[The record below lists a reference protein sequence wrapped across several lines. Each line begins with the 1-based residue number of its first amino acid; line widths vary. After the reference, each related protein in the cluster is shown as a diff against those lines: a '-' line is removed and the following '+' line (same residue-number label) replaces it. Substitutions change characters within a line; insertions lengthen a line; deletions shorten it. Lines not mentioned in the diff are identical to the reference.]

1 MSSPL
6 PEQILVVDDERDM
19 RLLLRYQLEQE
30 GYAVI
35 EASDG
40 KAALKLLR
48 ECSPSLIITD
58 VRMPFM
64 SGLELLREAK
74 QVLPATEVIVAT
86 GYAEVETAIECMR
99 AGAFD
104 LLRKPFNIREMYA
117 CVTRALDRYR
127 LNASADLVRASQS
140 FFETNEFDRIP
151 QTIVEGSRTLMAAD
165 AVVLLM
171 QDVQGRL
178 QVAHACGLESEAEG
192 GVLSE
197 LGERVVQALPS
208 DRTAALAAPG
218 LEDRRLGSLQAL
230 GKGASV
236 ILHPLTVGERVL
248 GVLGLMRRDG
258 LRMFSRKELDRAAM
272 LASHVVLALENGR
285 LACQLASS
293 ERLATLGQVAAGIGH
308 EINNPA
314 AYVLSNLGY
323 IQEQVVA
330 LRQGEPVDLEELEQ
344 AVLDAREGALRI
356 SDIVRDMR
364 SLGKTDAE
372 AGGWF
377 ELNEAI
383 RSALRIAQMD
393 TMKQASVQTELPGG
407 LEVRGSPGP
416 VSQVFV
422 NLLVNAAQALEAG
435 TGGRKEIRVTA
446 RREADM
452 AVIEVSDTGP
462 GIPSEVL
469 SRLFQPFFTTKGS
482 TGTGL
487 GLSISR
493 NIVRRLGGEIA
504 VRSVPG
510 DGTVF
515 TVSLPARPLVESGQV
530 PVVPSRSAG

>member
-1 MSSPL
+1 MSSTL
-6 PEQILVVDDERDM
+6 PDQILVVDDERDM

-30 GYAVI
+30 GYSVI

-40 KAALKLLR
+40 KAALKVLR

-64 SGLELLREAK
+64 SGLELLREVK

-104 LLRKPFNIREMYA
+104 LIRKPFNIHEMYA

-127 LNASADLVRASQS
+127 LNVSADLVRASQS
-140 FFETNEFDRIP
+140 FFETNEVDRIP
-151 QTIVEGSRTLMAAD
+151 QAIVEGSRTLMAAD
-165 AVVLLM
+165 GVVLLM
-171 QDVQGRL
+171 QDVQGRMQL
-178 QVAHACGLESEAEG
+178 AHACGLSSEDEG
-192 GVLSE
+192 SLLCE
-197 LGERVVQALPS
+197 LGERVVRSLSS
-208 DRTAALAAPG
+208 DRTPALAAPG
-218 LEDRRLGSLQAL
+218 LEDRRLGTIQGL

-236 ILHPLTVGERVL
+236 ILHPLAVGERLL
-248 GVLGLMRRDG
+248 GVLGLLRRNG
-258 LRMFSRKELDRAAM
+258 LRMFSKKEVDRAAM
-272 LASHVVLALENGR
+272 LASHVVLALENWR

-314 AYVLSNLGY
+314 AYVLSNLGF
-323 IQEQVVA
+323 IREQVVA

-364 SLGKTDAE
+364 SLAKTDAE

-377 ELNEAI
+377 ELDEAI
-383 RSALRIAQMD
+383 RSALRIARVE
-393 TMKQASVQTELPGG
+393 TMRQASVETELPGG
-407 LEVRGSPGP
+407 LEVKGSPGP

-435 TGGRKEIRVTA
+435 DGARKEIRVTA

-462 GIPSEVL
+462 GIPSEML

-482 TGTGL
+482 MGTGL

-493 NIVRRLGGEIA
+493 NIVRRLGGDIG

-515 TVSLPARPLVESGQV
+515 IVSLPARPVAEDAQV
-530 PVVPSRSAG
+530 PVVRPRSAG

>member
-1 MSSPL
+1 MN
-6 PEQILVVDDERDM
+6 EQILVVDDERDM

-30 GYAVI
+30 GYAVT

-40 KAALKLLR
+40 KAALRLLR
-48 ECSPSLIITD
+48 ECSPGLIITD

-104 LLRKPFNIREMYA
+104 LIRKPFNIHEMYA

-127 LNASADLVRASQS
+127 LNASADMVRASQS

-151 QTIVEGSRTLMAAD
+151 QAIVEGSRTLMAAD

-171 QDVQGRL
+171 QEAQGRL
-178 QVAHACGLESEAEG
+178 QVAHACGLSSEEEG
-192 GVLSE
+192 GVLRE
-197 LGERVVQALPS
+197 LGERVVQTLSS
-208 DRTAALAAPG
+208 DRTPALAAPG
-218 LEDRRLGSLQAL
+218 LEDRRLGSIQAL

-248 GVLGLMRRDG
+248 GVLGMLRRDG
-258 LRMFSRKELDRAAM
+258 LRMFGRKELDRAAM
-272 LASHVVLALENGR
+272 LASHVVLALENWR

-308 EINNPA
+308 EINNPT
-314 AYVLSNLGY
+314 AYVLGNLGF
-323 IQEQVVA
+323 IQEQVAA

-344 AVLDAREGALRI
+344 AVLDAREGGLRI

-364 SLGKTDAE
+364 SLAKTDAE

-377 ELNEAI
+377 ELDEAI
-383 RSALRIAQMD
+383 RSALRIARLE
-393 TMKQASVQTELPGG
+393 TMRQASVETQLPRG
-407 LEVRGSPGP
+407 LEVKGSPGP

-422 NLLVNAAQALEAG
+422 NLLVNAAQALESAEG
-435 TGGRKEIRVTA
+435 PRKEIRVTA

-462 GIPSEVL
+462 GIPAEVL

-493 NIVRRLGGEIA
+493 NIVRRLGGDIA
-504 VRSVPG
+504 VRSAPG

-515 TVSLPARPLVESGQV
+515 TVSLPARPVEGEVPV
-530 PVVPSRSAG
+530 PVVPSRSTG

>member
-1 MSSPL
+1 M

-30 GYAVI
+30 GYAI
-35 EASDG
+35 TEAPDG
-40 KAALKLLR
+40 KAALRLLR
-48 ECSPSLIITD
+48 ECSPGLVITD

-64 SGLELLREAK
+64 SGLELLREVK
-74 QVLPATEVIVAT
+74 QALPATEVIVAT

-104 LLRKPFNIREMYA
+104 LIRKPFDIHEMYS
-117 CVTRALDRYR
+117 CVARALDRYR

-140 FFETNEFDRIP
+140 FFATNEFERIP
-151 QTIVEGSRTLMAAD
+151 QAIVEGSRGLMAVD
-165 AVVLLM
+165 AVVLLI

-178 QVAHACGLESEAEG
+178 QVAHGCGLSSEEEG
-192 GVLSE
+192 ALLCE
-197 LGERVVQALPS
+197 LGEQVVLALPV
-208 DRTAALAAPG
+208 DRTPALVSPG
-218 LEDRRLGSLQAL
+218 LEDRRLGSAQAL
-230 GKGASV
+230 GAGASA
-236 ILHPLTVGERVL
+236 ILYPLAVGERVL
-248 GVLGLMRRDG
+248 GVLGLLRRDG
-258 LRMFSRKELDRAAM
+258 LRILGKKDLDRAAV

-308 EINNPA
+308 EINNPS
-314 AYVLSNLGY
+314 AYILSNLGF
-323 IQEQVVA
+323 IREQVMA

-364 SLGKTDAE
+364 SLARMDDE

-377 ELNEAI
+377 DLNEAI
-383 RSALRIAQMD
+383 RSALRIARVETGRRAD
-393 TMKQASVQTELPGG
+393 VQAELPDG

-416 VSQVFV
+416 VSQVLV
-422 NLLVNAAQALEAG
+422 NLLVNAAQALDGWEGAL
-435 TGGRKEIRVTA
+435 KEIRVSA

-462 GIPSEVL
+462 GIPPEVL

-482 TGTGL
+482 KGTGL

-493 NIVRRLGGEIA
+493 NIVRRLGGDIR

-510 DGTVF
+510 SGTVF
-515 TVSLPARPLVESGQV
+515 TVSLPARPLAEAREV

>member
-1 MSSPL
+1 MSSPMN
-6 PEQILVVDDERDM
+6 EQILVVDDERDM

-30 GYAVI
+30 GYAVT

-40 KAALKLLR
+40 KAALRLLR
-48 ECSPSLIITD
+48 ECSPGLIITD

-104 LLRKPFNIREMYA
+104 LIRKPFNIHEMYA

-127 LNASADLVRASQS
+127 LNASADMVRASQS

-151 QTIVEGSRTLMAAD
+151 QAIVEGSRTLMAAD

-171 QDVQGRL
+171 QEAQGRL
-178 QVAHACGLESEAEG
+178 QVAHACGLSAEEEG
-192 GVLSE
+192 GLLRE
-197 LGERVVQALPS
+197 LGERVVQTLSS
-208 DRTAALAAPG
+208 DRTPALAAPG
-218 LEDRRLGSLQAL
+218 LEDRRLGSIQAL

-248 GVLGLMRRDG
+248 GVLGMLRRDG
-258 LRMFSRKELDRAAM
+258 LRMFGRKELDRAAM
-272 LASHVVLALENGR
+272 LASHVVLALENWR

-308 EINNPA
+308 EINNPT
-314 AYVLSNLGY
+314 AYVLGNLGF

-344 AVLDAREGALRI
+344 AVMDAREGGLRI

-364 SLGKTDAE
+364 SLAKTDAE

-377 ELNEAI
+377 ELDAAI
-383 RSALRIAQMD
+383 RSALRIARLE
-393 TMKQASVQTELPGG
+393 TMRQASVETQLPGG
-407 LEVRGSPGP
+407 LEVKGSPGP

-435 TGGRKEIRVTA
+435 EGPRKEIRITA

-462 GIPSEVL
+462 GIPAEVL

-493 NIVRRLGGEIA
+493 NIVRRLGGDIA
-504 VRSVPG
+504 VRSAPG

-515 TVSLPARPLVESGQV
+515 TVSLPARPVEGEVPV

>member
-1 MSSPL
+1 M

-30 GYAVI
+30 GYAVT

-48 ECSPSLIITD
+48 ECSPGLIITD

-64 SGLELLREAK
+64 SGLELLREVK

-104 LLRKPFNIREMYA
+104 LIRKPFNIHEMYA

-151 QTIVEGSRTLMAAD
+151 QAIVEGSRTLMVAD
-165 AVVLLM
+165 AVVLMM
-171 QDVQGRL
+171 QEAQGRL
-178 QVAHACGLESEAEG
+178 QVAHACGLSSEEESG
-192 GVLSE
+192 LLCE
-197 LGERVVQALPS
+197 LGERVVGALSS
-208 DRTAALAAPG
+208 DRTPALAAPG
-218 LEDRRLGSLQAL
+218 LEDRRLGSIQAL

-236 ILHPLTVGERVL
+236 ILHPLLVGERVL
-248 GVLGLMRRDG
+248 GVLAMMRRDG
-258 LRMFSRKELDRAAM
+258 LRMFGRKELDRAAM

-285 LACQLASS
+285 LAFQLASS

-323 IQEQVVA
+323 IHEQVVA
-330 LRQGEPVDLEELEQ
+330 LRQGEPVDLRELEQ
-344 AVLDAREGALRI
+344 AVLDAREGAHRI

-383 RSALRIAQMD
+383 RSALRIARLE
-393 TMKQASVQTELPGG
+393 TMRQASVETELPGG
-407 LEVRGSPGP
+407 LEVKGSPGP

-422 NLLVNAAQALEAG
+422 NLLVNAAQALEAVEG
-435 TGGRKEIRVTA
+435 TRKEIRVTA

-462 GIPSEVL
+462 GIPAEVL

-493 NIVRRLGGEIA
+493 NIVRRLGGDLS

-515 TVSLPARPLVESGQV
+515 TVSLPARPREGAAQV

>member
-1 MSSPL
+1 MSSTL

-30 GYAVI
+30 GYSVI

-40 KAALKLLR
+40 KAALKVLR

-64 SGLELLREAK
+64 SGLELLREVK

-104 LLRKPFNIREMYA
+104 LIRKPFNIHEMYA

-127 LNASADLVRASQS
+127 LNVSADLVRASQS
-140 FFETNEFDRIP
+140 FFETNEVDRIP
-151 QTIVEGSRTLMAAD
+151 QAIVEGSRTLMAAD
-165 AVVLLM
+165 GVVLLM
-171 QDVQGRL
+171 QDVQGRMQL
-178 QVAHACGLESEAEG
+178 AHACGLSSEDEG
-192 GVLSE
+192 SLLCE
-197 LGERVVQALPS
+197 LGERVVRSLSS
-208 DRTAALAAPG
+208 DRTPALAAPG
-218 LEDRRLGSLQAL
+218 LEDRRLGTIQGL

-236 ILHPLTVGERVL
+236 ILHPLAVGERLL
-248 GVLGLMRRDG
+248 GVLGLLRRNG
-258 LRMFSRKELDRAAM
+258 LRMFSKKEVDRAAM
-272 LASHVVLALENGR
+272 LASHVVLALENWR

-314 AYVLSNLGY
+314 AYVLSNLGF
-323 IQEQVVA
+323 IREQVVA

-364 SLGKTDAE
+364 SLAKTDAE

-377 ELNEAI
+377 ELDEAI
-383 RSALRIAQMD
+383 RSALRIARVE
-393 TMKQASVQTELPGG
+393 TMRQASVETELPGG
-407 LEVRGSPGP
+407 LEVKGSPGP

-435 TGGRKEIRVTA
+435 DGARKEIRVTA

-462 GIPSEVL
+462 GIPSEML

-482 TGTGL
+482 MGTGL

-493 NIVRRLGGEIA
+493 NIVRRLGGDIG

-515 TVSLPARPLVESGQV
+515 IVSLPARPVAEDAQV
-530 PVVPSRSAG
+530 PVVRPRSAG

>member
-1 MSSPL
+1 VSSTL

-30 GYAVI
+30 GYSVI

-40 KAALKLLR
+40 KAALKVLR

-64 SGLELLREAK
+64 SGLELLREVK

-104 LLRKPFNIREMYA
+104 LIRKPFNIHEMYA

-127 LNASADLVRASQS
+127 LNVSADLVRASQS
-140 FFETNEFDRIP
+140 FFETNEVDRIP
-151 QTIVEGSRTLMAAD
+151 QAIVEGSRTLMAAD
-165 AVVLLM
+165 GVVLLM
-171 QDVQGRL
+171 QDVQGRMQL
-178 QVAHACGLESEAEG
+178 AHACGLSSEDEG
-192 GVLSE
+192 SLLCE
-197 LGERVVQALPS
+197 LGERVVRSLSS
-208 DRTAALAAPG
+208 DRTPALAAPG
-218 LEDRRLGSLQAL
+218 LEDRRLGTIQGL

-236 ILHPLTVGERVL
+236 ILHPLAVGERLL
-248 GVLGLMRRDG
+248 GVLGLLRRNG
-258 LRMFSRKELDRAAM
+258 LRMFSKKEVDRAAM
-272 LASHVVLALENGR
+272 LASHVVLALENWR

-314 AYVLSNLGY
+314 AYVLSNLGF
-323 IQEQVVA
+323 IREQVVA

-364 SLGKTDAE
+364 SLAKTDAE

-377 ELNEAI
+377 ELDEAI
-383 RSALRIAQMD
+383 RSALRIARVE
-393 TMKQASVQTELPGG
+393 TMRQASVETELPGG
-407 LEVRGSPGP
+407 LEVKGSPGP

-435 TGGRKEIRVTA
+435 DGARKEIRVTA

-462 GIPSEVL
+462 GIPSEML

-482 TGTGL
+482 MGTGL

-493 NIVRRLGGEIA
+493 NIVRRLGGDIG

-515 TVSLPARPLVESGQV
+515 IVSLPARPVAEDAQV
-530 PVVPSRSAG
+530 PVVRPRSAG

>member
-1 MSSPL
+1 VSSTL
-6 PEQILVVDDERDM
+6 PDQILVVDDERDM

-30 GYAVI
+30 GYSVI

-40 KAALKLLR
+40 KAALKVLR

-64 SGLELLREAK
+64 SGLELLREVK

-104 LLRKPFNIREMYA
+104 LIRKPFNIHEMYA

-127 LNASADLVRASQS
+127 LNVSADLVRASQS
-140 FFETNEFDRIP
+140 FFETNEVDRIP
-151 QTIVEGSRTLMAAD
+151 QAIVEGSRTLMAAD
-165 AVVLLM
+165 GVVLLM
-171 QDVQGRL
+171 QDVQGRMQL
-178 QVAHACGLESEAEG
+178 AHACGLSSEDEG
-192 GVLSE
+192 SLLCE
-197 LGERVVQALPS
+197 LGERVVRSLSS
-208 DRTAALAAPG
+208 DRTPALAAPG
-218 LEDRRLGSLQAL
+218 LEDRRLGTIQGL

-236 ILHPLTVGERVL
+236 ILHPLAVGERLL
-248 GVLGLMRRDG
+248 GVLGLLRRNG
-258 LRMFSRKELDRAAM
+258 LRMFSKKEVDRAAM
-272 LASHVVLALENGR
+272 LASHVVLALENWR

-314 AYVLSNLGY
+314 AYVLSNLGF
-323 IQEQVVA
+323 IREQVVA

-364 SLGKTDAE
+364 SLAKTDAE

-377 ELNEAI
+377 ELDEAI
-383 RSALRIAQMD
+383 RSALRIARVE
-393 TMKQASVQTELPGG
+393 TMRQASVETELPGG
-407 LEVRGSPGP
+407 LEVKGSPGP

-435 TGGRKEIRVTA
+435 DGARKEIRVTA

-462 GIPSEVL
+462 GIPSEML

-482 TGTGL
+482 MGTGL

-493 NIVRRLGGEIA
+493 NIVRRLGGDIG

-515 TVSLPARPLVESGQV
+515 IVSLPARPVAEDAQV
-530 PVVPSRSAG
+530 PVVRPRSAG

>member
-1 MSSPL
+1 MSSSM
-6 PEQILVVDDERDM
+6 PEQILVVDDVRDM

-30 GYAVI
+30 GYAVT

-48 ECSPSLIITD
+48 ECTPGLIITD

-104 LLRKPFNIREMYA
+104 LIRKPFNIHEMYA

-151 QTIVEGSRTLMAAD
+151 HAIVEGSRTLMAAD

-171 QDVQGRL
+171 QEAQGRL
-178 QVAHACGLESEAEG
+178 QVAHACGLSSEEESG
-192 GVLSE
+192 LLCE
-197 LGERVVQALPS
+197 LGERVVRALSS
-208 DRTAALAAPG
+208 DRTPALAAPG
-218 LEDRRLGSLQAL
+218 LEDRRLGSIQAL
-230 GKGASV
+230 GKGVSV

-248 GVLGLMRRDG
+248 GVLTLLRRDG
-258 LRMFSRKELDRAAM
+258 LRMYGRKEVDRAAM

-285 LACQLASS
+285 LAFQLASS

-308 EINNPA
+308 EINNPV
-314 AYVLSNLGY
+314 AYVLSNLGF
-323 IQEQVVA
+323 IQEQVMA
-330 LRQGEPVDLEELEQ
+330 LRQGEPVDLRELEE

-364 SLGKTDAE
+364 SLAKTDEE

-383 RSALRIAQMD
+383 RSALRIARIE
-393 TMKQASVQTELPGG
+393 TMRQASVETQLPGG
-407 LEVRGSPGP
+407 LEVKGSPGP

-435 TGGRKEIRVTA
+435 EGPLKEIRVTA

-462 GIPSEVL
+462 GIPAEVL
-469 SRLFQPFFTTKGS
+469 ARLFQPFFTTKGS
-482 TGTGL
+482 MGTGL

-493 NIVRRLGGEIA
+493 NIVRRLGGDIA
-504 VRSVPG
+504 VRSMPG
-510 DGTVF
+510 AGTVF
-515 TVSLPARPLVESGQV
+515 TVSLPARPVEGEAQV

>member
-1 MSSPL
+1 MTTPM

-30 GYAVI
+30 GYAVT

-40 KAALKLLR
+40 KAALKVLR
-48 ECSPSLIITD
+48 ECSPALIITD

-64 SGLELLREAK
+64 SGLELLREAR
-74 QVLPATEVIVAT
+74 QALPATEVIVAT

-104 LLRKPFNIREMYA
+104 LIRKPFNIREMYS

-151 QTIVEGSRTLMAAD
+151 QAIVEGSRGLMAAD
-165 AVVLLM
+165 VVVLLI

-178 QVAHACGLESEAEG
+178 QVAHACGLSSEAEG
-192 GVLSE
+192 SLLRE
-197 LGERVVQALPS
+197 LGERVVQALSS
-208 DRTAALAAPG
+208 DRTPALAAPG
-218 LEDRRLGSLQAL
+218 LEDRRLGSIQAL

-236 ILHPLTVGERVL
+236 ILHPLAVGERVL
-248 GVLGLMRRDG
+248 GVLGLLRRDG
-258 LRMFSRKELDRAAM
+258 LRMFGKRELDRAAM

-314 AYVLSNLGY
+314 AYVLSNLGF
-323 IQEQVVA
+323 IREQVVA
-330 LRQGEPVDLEELEQ
+330 LRQGGPVDLEELEQ
-344 AVLDAREGALRI
+344 AVLDAGEGALRI

-364 SLGKTDAE
+364 SLAKTDEE

-377 ELNEAI
+377 ELDEAV
-383 RSALRIAQMD
+383 RSALRIARVETMRQANVQM
-393 TMKQASVQTELPGG
+393 ELPRG
-407 LEVRGSPGP
+407 LEIRGSPGP

-435 TGGRKEIRVTA
+435 EGARKEIRVTA

-493 NIVRRLGGEIA
+493 NIVRRLGGDIA

-515 TVSLPARPLVESGQV
+515 IVSLPARPMAEDGQV
-530 PVVPSRSAG
+530 PVVPSRSTG